1 MLTYPFTNS
10 LKILIMLYFF
20 QFFQIVNAKALYKN
34 NNGRVFQLE
43 HCWLILKD
51 QQKWDDPKERS
62 RTFIPSTSDSISIGE
77 GDGGFGLGDTSNFE
91 RPIGRKVKRAN
102 KKNKA
107 TRKDVGKYLAKKMK
121 FIEESQEQEKEGF
134 CIKVEKLILRKKKS

>member
-1 MLTYPFTNS
+1 MH
-10 LKILIMLYFF
+10 
-20 QFFQIVNAKALYKN
+20 KN
-34 NNGRVFQLE
+34 NYGRVFQLE

-51 QQKWDDPKERS
+51 QQKWGDPKERS

-91 RPIGRKVKRAN
+91 RPIGRKVKKAN
-102 KKNKA
+102 QKNKA

-121 FIEESQEQEKEGF
+121 FIEKSQEQEKEGF